1 MISPMTHKVFYNTD
15 YNACDYS
22 FDTTRKSSEIVDSLD
37 NEAAV
42 QIVSPREWTFTTERL
57 IRGVHSKE
65 YVKAV
70 KTGTPENLAQS
81 QGFQWDPDIYT
92 MAVAHNSGVVA
103 AVENALVEGD
113 QFTGTLSSG
122 LHHAK
127 RDEGE
132 GYCTF
137 NGLSAASEYAL
148 TLGAERVLIL
158 DFDAHFGGGTRSTTD
173 AEKVIQV
180 DVSTNY
186 FDFYKVANDFDY
198 IWCSGVD
205 DYLKQISLALKHA
218 MSLGH
223 FDVVLYNAGMDP
235 ANQGVEYEVL
245 GEREILVREWAEAT
259 NFPLAYTMAG
269 GYLGADLDID
279 QLVALHRLTIDT
291 FAAA

>member
-1 MISPMTHKVFYNTD
+1 MPHKLFYNTD

-37 NEAAV
+37 DDGAV

-57 IRGVHSKE
+57 VRTVHSKE
-65 YVKAV
+65 YVEAV
-70 KTGTPENLAQS
+70 KTGSPLGLAES
-81 QGFQWDPDIYT
+81 QGFIWDADIYT
-92 MAVAHNSGVVA
+92 MAIAHNAGVVA
-103 AVENALVEGD
+103 AVDNALVAGD
-113 QFTGTLSSG
+113 RFTGTLSSG

-127 RDEGE
+127 REEGE
-132 GYCTF
+132 GFCTF
-137 NGLSAASEYAL
+137 NGLSVASQHAL
-148 TLGAERVLIL
+148 NHGAERVLIL

-198 IWCSGVD
+198 IWCAGVH
-205 DYLKQISLALKHA
+205 DYIKEIERALKHA
-218 MSLGH
+218 TSLGQ
-223 FDVVLYNAGMDP
+223 FDLVLYNAGMDP
-235 ANQGVEYEVL
+235 ANQGIEYEVL
-245 GEREILVREWAEAT
+245 SERERLVREWAETT

-279 QLVALHRLTIDT
+279 ELVALHRLTIDT